1 MRPMTRCRGISLVE
15 LVVVLTIVALVASL
29 SSTLVARV
37 AASQQDNRGRLVLAQ
52 SADTALAR
60 IADELHAALP
70 NSPRLVVSA
79 SQWWLEW
86 VPVLDAGR
94 YRAAADTVSATPG
107 DPLDLE
113 NAADASFDLIGNPL
127 GTLASGSQL
136 VIQNLGTPDADAY
149 TGNNRRSGLVLS
161 NAGRTLGFTPAGALP
176 QAADTRRAFIV
187 GTPLT
192 LACVDDGAGGYQLKR
207 FGGYGW
213 QTTQPSGATSAVLGA
228 ASQAV
233 MLSGLSSCAAS
244 YSTALANIGLL
255 TLRLSLG
262 SGAAKAELLHQI
274 TVDNT
279 P

>member
-1 MRPMTRCRGISLVE
+1 MRMKRCRGISLVE

-52 SADTALAR
+52 SADTTLAR
-60 IADELHAALP
+60 IADELQAALP
-70 NSPRLVVSA
+70 NSLRLVVSGN
-79 SQWWLEW
+79 QWWLEW

-94 YRAAADTVSATPG
+94 YRAAVDTVSATPG
-107 DPLDLE
+107 DPLNLE
-113 NAADASFDLIGNPL
+113 NAADASFDLIGSAL
-127 GTLASGSQL
+127 GSLASGSQL

-149 TGNNRRSGLVLS
+149 SGNNRRTGLVLS
-161 NAGRTLGFTPAGALP
+161 NAGRTLAFTPAGALP

-192 LACVDDGAGGYQLKR
+192 LACIDDGAGGYQLQR
-207 FGGYGW
+207 YSGYGW
-213 QTTQPSGATSAVLGA
+213 QTTQPSGATSAVLA
-228 ASQAV
+228 AATKAL
-233 MLSGLSSCAAS
+233 MLSGLASCAAS

-255 TLRLSLG
+255 NLRLSLG
-262 SGAAKAELLHQI
+262 GGAAKAELLHQI